1 MMSLLG
7 GIAAL
12 ILGIIFIILWWG
24 NFIDVLMGILP
35 ALFILGGALATYL
48 GIEELKDKSAS
59 DKFDDDASD
68 LKTEVES
75 LKEEIKGLKEEKEE
89 KKDKENQEGA
99 E

>member
-48 GIEELKDKSAS
+48 GIEELKDKSAA
-59 DKFDDDASD
+59 DKFEDDASD
-68 LKTEVES
+68 LKTEVET
-75 LKEEIKGLKEEKEE
+75 LKEEIKGLKEEK
-89 KKDKENQEGA
+89 KDKENEEGQE
-99 E
+99 

>member
-59 DKFDDDASD
+59 DKFDEDTGD

-75 LKEEIKGLKEEKEE
+75 LKEEIKGLKEEK
-89 KKDKENQEGA
+89 KDKENEEGA